1 MKRPAP
7 KDEPGPSCSKRSA
20 WTVIPRN
27 DSSSSE
33 SESEDEKYRVL
44 GGVDSEDYDSEES
57 DISDLIDND
66 DERYTFI
73 RQSFHKVT
81 NN

>member
-7 KDEPGPSCSKRSA
+7 KDEPGPSSSKRSA

-27 DSSSSE
+27 DSSSE

-66 DERYTFI
+66 DERFI
-73 RQSFHKVT
+73 LSFVDLFIK
-81 NN
+81 